1 MLIVCI
7 PSQCDESG
15 PPCRA
20 CVALDI
26 PCTFDR
32 PSRRRGPPNRH
43 AEAMKRRKVE
53 SQTEAAPT
61 SPNNVAATLASLSHA
76 VLNAESICPIS
87 TLELLVD
94 DFFTYIHPL
103 APFPH
108 EPSFRAAFSCR
119 EDLKNPSFLA
129 LLASMVGA
137 LVASFPRR
145 PRLHLKAQHR
155 EHLFPSSLSLVERC
169 HKVAVEARGAGYLDK
184 ELSIYDAVT
193 SYFLGLAAAYTFQYR
208 QCRLYLGEA
217 LNITRSI
224 DSYKVREPGPS
235 DMGNQSASFTGV
247 DSGYNTQAQPI
258 DYIQQEIGKRVF
270 WIILIGIR
278 YYNSCVTYSLTDN
291 IQITPTA
298 RSID

>member
-1 MLIVCI
+1 MKKRKL
-7 PSQCDESG
+7 ES
-15 PPCRA
+15 
-20 CVALDI
+20 
-26 PCTFDR
+26 
-32 PSRRRGPPNRH
+32 S
-43 AEAMKRRKVE
+43 
-53 SQTEAAPT
+53 TEVSPT

-76 VLNAESICPIS
+76 VLNAESICSIS
-87 TLELLVD
+87 VLELLVD

-108 EPSFRAAFSCR
+108 EPSFRAAFSAR

-155 EHLFPSSLSLVERC
+155 EHLFPSSMSLVERC

-208 QCRLYLGEA
+208 QCRLYFGES
-217 LNITRSI
+217 LNIARS
-224 DSYKVREPGPS
+224 
-235 DMGNQSASFTGV
+235 TGV
-247 DSGYNTQAQPI
+247 LKISDTGSSVASQPVSFGEGRGYGTQAHAA
-258 DYIQQEIGKRVF
+258 DYIQQEIGRRVF

-278 YYNSCVTYSLTDN
+278 YCTPFIFWPSTDDL
-291 IQITPTA
+291 QITGTTW
-298 RSID
+298 SLSS

>member
-1 MLIVCI
+1 MKKRKL
-7 PSQCDESG
+7 ES
-15 PPCRA
+15 
-20 CVALDI
+20 
-26 PCTFDR
+26 
-32 PSRRRGPPNRH
+32 S
-43 AEAMKRRKVE
+43 
-53 SQTEAAPT
+53 TETSPT

-76 VLNAESICPIS
+76 VLNAESICPLS
-87 TLELLVD
+87 VLELLVD

-108 EPSFRAAFSCR
+108 EPSFRAAFSSR

-155 EHLFPSSLSLVERC
+155 EHLFPSSMSLVERC

-193 SYFLGLAAAYTFQYR
+193 SYFLGLAGAYTFQYR

-217 LNITRSI
+217 LNIARSTGALTI
-224 DSYKVREPGPS
+224 RDTGPS
-235 DMGNQSASFTGV
+235 VASQPVSFGE
-247 DSGYNTQAQPI
+247 GGGFGTQALSV
-258 DYIQQEIGKRVF
+258 DYIQQEISRRVF

-278 YYNSCVTYSLTDN
+278 YFTPFNFFPFTDDCTDHLSN
-291 IQITPTA
+291 LEPQLLRLLYLRQRVVSHT
-298 RSID
+298 RHRL

>member
-1 MLIVCI
+1 
-7 PSQCDESG
+7 
-15 PPCRA
+15 
-20 CVALDI
+20 VALEI
-26 PCTFDR
+26 PCTFER
-32 PSRRRGPPNRH
+32 PSRRRGPPNKH
-43 AEAMKRRKVE
+43 AEAMKKRKLE
-53 SQTEAAPT
+53 SSTEPSPA

-76 VLNAESICPIS
+76 VLNAESICPLS
-87 TLELLVD
+87 VLELLVD

-108 EPSFRAAFSCR
+108 EPSFRAAFSSR
-119 EDLKNPSFLA
+119 EDLKNPSFLS

-155 EHLFPSSLSLVERC
+155 EHLFPSSMSLVERC

-208 QCRLYLGEA
+208 QARLYLGEA
-217 LNITRSI
+217 LNIARSTGA
-224 DSYKVREPGPS
+224 YKVSGS
-235 DMGNQSASFTGV
+235 GSSAVASQSASFGEG
-247 DSGYNTQAQPI
+247 SGYEAQAQPV
-258 DYIQQEIGKRVF
+258 DYIQQEVGKRVF

-278 YYNSCVTYSLTDN
+278 YCTLFLLPSFY
-291 IQITPTA
+291 
-298 RSID
+298 